1 MGKEMRKNILIVDDE
16 QLIRQGFLARM
27 EYLKIER
34 DEVFEAASGR
44 EALEIVRQHPVD
56 IVVTDIRMPDLDG
69 LTLIRLAREIR
80 KEIRFVVLSG
90 YAEFSYAESA
100 IQLGVREYLLKPL
113 SNEALKRTFDKLY
126 EEMEQ
131 SSRMQESLRREQRLS
146 LEQREYRQ
154 EREINAL
161 VSNLSDRE
169 VGPEQLRR
177 AMRPEEETDGTGETA
192 GMGEDPAVA
201 GESLTGAERNPGGTG
216 EAPAAALALVSV
228 ELEQVE
234 NHGFSGEDHELI
246 RFSVRNVFHE
256 IPGDC
261 EKVIVNCLSD
271 YWLLY
276 ALFLG
281 DGEKRLREEISR
293 IYGRMSLVLKK
304 IGVAVSVGVSG
315 IGPRLT
321 GRSRQEA
328 ESALQ
333 QRVAYGSGL
342 YFYEEHKPE
351 LRFPDTQVKL
361 LGQYLES
368 GELERIPELLSCI
381 FSEEMARRYG
391 TSYLQFMW
399 ISSLNQVFHY
409 YSRQNEGSAGMDR
422 LMKSFFSQDR
432 VRTVEELRE
441 KLWQIISECVEAE
454 QLPAAGLSSRIR
466 MAEQYIRNH
475 YEENLTVADLA
486 ERFGMSPNY
495 FSFAF
500 KKELNCSA
508 VSCLT
513 NVRLQKAKELLTGS
527 DLSAAD
533 IAQRVGYRESQYFF
547 RVFKRNT
554 GMTPLQYRER
564 ARERREK

>member
-1 MGKEMRKNILIVDDE
+1 MGKEIRKNILIVDDE
-16 QLIRQGFLARM
+16 QLIRQGFLARL

-44 EALEIVRQHPVD
+44 EALEIVLQHPVD

-69 LTLIRLAREIR
+69 LTLIRQAKEIR

-90 YAEFSYAESA
+90 YAEFSYAETA

-113 SNEALKRTFDKLY
+113 SNEELKRTFDKLY

-131 SSRMQESLRREQRLS
+131 SRRMRESLRREQRLS

-161 VSNLSDRE
+161 VSNLSNLE
-169 VGPEQLRR
+169 VGTEQMERII
-177 AMRPEEETDGTGETA
+177 RPEDEEIVRPAEKAAADGGQEA
-192 GMGEDPAVA
+192 GKKCAPA
-201 GESLTGAERNPGGTG
+201 GEMR
-216 EAPAAALALVSV
+216 AAALALVSV
-228 ELEQVE
+228 ELEQAE
-234 NHGFSGEDHELI
+234 SHGFSGEDHELI
-246 RFSVRNVFHE
+246 RFSVRNVFNE
-256 IPGDC
+256 ITGDC

-271 YWLLY
+271 YWMLY

-281 DGEKRLREEISR
+281 DGEKKLREEISR
-293 IYGRMSLVLKK
+293 IYGRMALVLKK
-304 IGVAVSVGVSG
+304 IGAAVSIGVGG
-315 IGPRLT
+315 IGPGLT

-328 ESALQ
+328 ESALR
-333 QRVAYGSGL
+333 QRMAYGSGL
-342 YFYEEHKPE
+342 YFYEERKPE
-351 LRFPDTQVKL
+351 LRFPDTQVQR

-368 GELERIPELLSCI
+368 GELERIPELLSQI

-391 TSYLQFMW
+391 ASYLQFMW

-409 YSRQNEGSAGMDR
+409 YSRQDEGSAGMDR
-422 LMKSFFSQDR
+422 LMKGFFSPDR

-441 KLWQIISECVEAE
+441 KLWQIISECVDAE
-454 QLPAAGLSSRIR
+454 RLPDASLSSRIR

-475 YEENLTVADLA
+475 YEENLTVSDLA

-513 NVRLQKAKELLTGS
+513 NARLEKAKELLTGS

-564 ARERREK
+564 ARESREK

>member
-16 QLIRQGFLARM
+16 QLIRQGFLARL

-69 LTLIRLAREIR
+69 LTLIRQAREINR
-80 KEIRFVVLSG
+80 EIRFVVLSG
-90 YAEFSYAESA
+90 YAEFAYAESA
-100 IQLGVREYLLKPL
+100 IRLGVREYLLKPL
-113 SNEALKRTFDKLY
+113 SNEELKRTFDKLY

-131 SSRMQESLRREQRLS
+131 SSRMQESLRRELRLS

-161 VSNLSDRE
+161 VSNLSDLE
-169 VGPEQLRR
+169 VGAEQLQR
-177 AMRPEEETDGTGETA
+177 AMRPEEEADGAGETA
-192 GMGEDPAVA
+192 GMGENPAVA
-201 GESLTGAERNPGGTG
+201 GEDLSGAGRNPGGAG
-216 EAPAAALALVSV
+216 EMSAAALALVSV

-234 NHGFSGEDHELI
+234 SHGFSGEDHELL

-256 IPGDC
+256 IPADC
-261 EKVIVNCLSD
+261 EKAIVNCLSD

-281 DGEKRLREEISR
+281 DGEKKLREEISR
-293 IYGRMSLVLKK
+293 IYGRMALVLKK
-304 IGVAVSVGVSG
+304 IGIHVSIGVCG

-333 QRVAYGSGL
+333 QRMAYGSGL
-342 YFYEEHKPE
+342 YFYEERKPE
-351 LRFPDTQVKL
+351 LRFPDTQVQR

-368 GELERIPELLSCI
+368 GELERIPELLSQI
-381 FSEEMARRYG
+381 FSEEKARRYG

-409 YSRQNEGSAGMDR
+409 FSRQDEGSAGMDR

-441 KLWQIISECVEAE
+441 KLWQIISECVDAE
-454 QLPAAGLSSRIR
+454 RLPDASLSSRIR

-475 YEENLTVADLA
+475 YEENLTVSDLA

-513 NVRLQKAKELLTGS
+513 NARLQKAKELLTGS

-564 ARERREK
+564 ARESRGK